1 MPLRNAPYDVNRPTV
16 VIRLQHQYGRPLSEG
31 RVVFNHDGCCDTAQN
46 ISNENSVGSQLV
58 ITVLGNTNI
67 VDCDEFFDPG

>member
-1 MPLRNAPYDVNRPTV
+1 MPLRNAPYDVNRLTFV
-16 VIRLQHQYGRPLSEG
+16 VRLQYQDRRPLPEG

-58 ITVLGNTNI
+58 ITVLGDTNI
-67 VDCDEFFDPG
+67 VDCDEVFDPS